1 MYGKSWGGF
10 NGLQVAFEQ
19 PPALKAIISLF
30 STGKKVRKGLVESS
44 PVRSYQFGSK
54 PQPVMEIL
62 KGLHCGFEGYI
73 GLKKSYNILA

>member
-30 STGKKVRKGLVESS
+30 STGKKVR
-44 PVRSYQFGSK
+44 SYQFVSK

-62 KGLHCGFEGYI
+62 KGMQCGFEGYI
-73 GLKKSYNILA
+73 G